1 MSTEIVIAAIIG
13 QTTAGDLYPGCQVL
27 TLDVR
32 AKLSGETQ
40 QTPPPASGSTP
51 PVTPSVASEPEEA
64 FPGLVDSRL
73 FPGLI
78 YNVFQGT
85 AIYED
90 KTGQIPPGAFRLL
103 WFLESVCGNA
113 TKGDV
118 MAACW
123 VESGSDS
130 ALRHTIDSV
139 NKALGQIG
147 LASVVAVSGKNIG
160 IE

>member
-64 FPGLVDSRL
+64 FSGLVDSRL

-78 YNVFQGT
+78 YNLFQGT

-90 KTGQIPPGAFRLL
+90 KIEQIPSGAFRLL
-103 WFLESVCGNA
+103 WFLENTCGNA
-113 TKGDV
+113 TKADA

-123 VESGSDS
+123 VIPPSE
-130 ALRHTIDSV
+130 A
-139 NKALGQIG
+139 
-147 LASVVAVSGKNIG
+147 
-160 IE
+160 